1 MNKTINFSKLF
12 PDERL
17 TGETDLRNAQL
28 VMLRMLKVFDHLC
41 RENNVEYWIDFGTLL
56 GAVRHKGF
64 IPWDGDLDVGMTR
77 KSYRRFIKTCVSHL
91 PRDIFFQTAETD
103 PYYPAG
109 NLLEAKLRDRYSNYV
124 EWQEKNPD
132 VKWHNGI
139 QLDIFV
145 YDRWLSKNKSIFQT
159 QKKIM
164 VKSVMFQR
172 FLKLFYKIKKV
183 EHYAVSEGMIFYEG
197 DVFPLKTLE
206 FEGVAVTVPRNHD
219 TYLRNYYGDY
229 MTPPPEGERYP
240 HEGKIDLV
248 KPCNHKEILWW
259 DKGE

>member
-1 MNKTINFSKLF
+1 MDKTTNFSELF
-12 PDERL
+12 SDERL
-17 TGETDLRNAQL
+17 TAETYLRNAQL
-28 VMLRMLKVFDHLC
+28 VMLRMLKVFDYLC
-41 RENNVEYWIDFGTLL
+41 RENNIEYWIDFGTLL

-77 KSYRRFIKTCVSHL
+77 NSYKKFMKACVSFL
-91 PRDIFFQTAETD
+91 PHDIFFQNAKTD
-103 PYYPAG
+103 PYYPAR
-109 NLLEAKLRDRYSNYV
+109 NLLEAKLRDKYSNYV
-124 EWQEKNPD
+124 EWKEQNPHI
-132 VKWHNGI
+132 KWHNGI

-145 YDRWLSKNKSIFQT
+145 YDRWLSKNKIIFEV

-183 EHYAVSEGMIFYEG
+183 KHYAVPEGMIFNER

-206 FEGVAVTVPRNHD
+206 FEGISVMVPRDHD

-229 MTPPPEGERYP
+229 MTPPPENERHP

-248 KPCNHKEILWW
+248 KPCNHKEVLHW
-259 DKGE
+259 E